1 MEKASQALIGA
12 GFNRLHAFW
21 AYCLLYSDLLFP
33 ANYVTDSVTLRP
45 PPYSRHST
53 LPSIDISTASD
64 TPAPS
69 LPVYTLPSSPQPG
82 TNTGH
87 PQSICRFIRL
97 RIKFQLGMEF
107 GKSNGKP
114 DTGAIG
120 KQAFQTKSSPAI
132 TYPVISFLKH
142 RY

>member
-21 AYCLLYSDLLFP
+21 AYCSLYYDLLFP
-33 ANYVTDSVTLRP
+33 TGCVTDSGTLRP
-45 PPYSRHST
+45 PQQPSSRHSS

-97 RIKFQLGMEF
+97 RIKLQSGMES

-114 DTGAIG
+114 DTGTIG
-120 KQAFQTKSSPAI
+120 KQAFQTK
-132 TYPVISFLKH
+132 YQVQ
-142 RY
+142 